1 MTGFLSTLSRRL
13 ERLAWD
19 SYSAGFRAMG
29 LERASD
35 AGAALLR
42 AVGPRTGVHHIAR
55 TNMRQAFPDAHEREL
70 DALLD
75 AMWDNLGR
83 TLGEVANMD
92 RIDLNPGGKHLEVEN
107 LQALDAINAS
117 GRAVVFV
124 GGHFANWEMQ
134 PAFIGHYM
142 TNCGIAY
149 RAVNNPLVEE
159 RIRAM
164 RTAYGVNFFAPK
176 GASGAR
182 VIMSELKSGASI
194 AMLTDQK
201 MNDGIAAPFLGREGM
216 TASAPARMALRYG
229 LDIVPMSLRRLDGVR
244 FRITVHDPIEKPDG
258 QSAAAVLEATTR
270 INAFLEAQIHA
281 APSQWFW
288 VHRRFEKALYRTTDT
303 SSASSAS
310 GSI

>member
-1 MTGFLSTLSRRL
+1 MTGFLSTFSRRL

-19 SYSAGFRAMG
+19 GYSAGFRAMG

-35 AGAALLR
+35 AGAKLAR
-42 AVGPRTGVHHIAR
+42 RVGPRTGVHHIAR
-55 TNMRQAFPDAHEREL
+55 VNMRLAFPQAHEREL
-70 DALLD
+70 DALLN

-92 RIDLNPGGKHLEVEN
+92 RIDLNPGGQHLEVEN
-107 LQALDAINAS
+107 LEALDAINAS

-142 TNCGIAY
+142 KNCGIAY
-149 RAVNNPLVEE
+149 RAVNNPLVED

-176 GASGAR
+176 GPSGAR
-182 VIMSELKSGASI
+182 VIMGALKDGASI

-201 MNDGIAAPFLGREGM
+201 MNDGIAAPFLGRQGM

-244 FRITVHDPIEKPDG
+244 FRITVHDPLEKPQG
-258 QSAAAVLEATTR
+258 QGAAAVLEATTR

>member
-1 MTGFLSTLSRRL
+1 MNGFLTAFSNRL

-19 SYSAGFRAMG
+19 AYQGGFRAMG
-29 LERASD
+29 LDRASA
-35 AGAALLR
+35 AGSALAR
-42 AVGPRTGVHHIAR
+42 RVGPLTGVHHVAR
-55 TNMRQAFPDAHEREL
+55 VNMRFAFPQAGEAEL
-70 DALLD
+70 DLYLD

-92 RIDLNPGGKHLEVEN
+92 RINLTPGGDHLEVIN
-107 LQALDAINAS
+107 LEALDAINDS

-142 TNCGIAY
+142 ANCGIAY
-149 RAVNNPLVEE
+149 RAVNNPLVEA

-164 RTAYGVNFFAPK
+164 RDRYGVNFFAPK

-201 MNDGIAAPFLGREGM
+201 MNDGIAAPFLGRPAM

-229 LDIVPMSLRRLDGVR
+229 LDVVPMSVRRLEGVR
-244 FRITVHDPIEKPDG
+244 FQITVHDPIEPPSDRG
-258 QSAAAVLEATTR
+258 GEGILELTTR
-270 INAFLEAQIHA
+270 INAFLEDQIRA
-281 APSQWFW
+281 APPQWFW
-288 VHRRFEKALYRTTDT
+288 VHRRFEKALYRKSDT

>member
-1 MTGFLSTLSRRL
+1 MSGLLATLSRRV

-19 SYSAGFRAMG
+19 GYTAGFRAMG
-29 LERASD
+29 LKRASD

-42 AVGPRTGVHHIAR
+42 RVGPLTGVHHIAR
-55 TNMRQAFPDAHEREL
+55 TKMRIAFPDAGQAEL
-70 DALLD
+70 DGYLN

-92 RIDLNPGGKHLEVEN
+92 RIDMTPGGAHLEAVN
-107 LQALDAINAS
+107 LQALDAINAA

-149 RAVNNPLVEE
+149 RAVNNPLVED

-176 GASGAR
+176 GAAGAR

-216 TASAPARMALRYG
+216 TPSAPARMALRYG
-229 LDIVPMSLRRLDGVR
+229 LDVVPMSLQRLDGVR
-244 FRITVHDPIEKPDG
+244 FRITVHDPLERPEGTGSD
-258 QSAAAVLEATTR
+258 AVLALTTR
-270 INAFLEAQIHA
+270 INAFLEDQIRA
-281 APSQWFW
+281 APPQWFW
-288 VHRRFEKALYRTTDT
+288 VHRRFEKALYRKSDT

>member
-1 MTGFLSTLSRRL
+1 MSGFLATVSRRL

-19 SYSAGFRAMG
+19 GYSAGFRAMG

-35 AGAALLR
+35 AGAALAR
-42 AVGPRTGVHHIAR
+42 RVGPRTGVHHIAR
-55 TNMRQAFPDAHEREL
+55 VNMRLAFPGAHEREL

-92 RIDLNPGGKHLEVEN
+92 RIDLTPGGAHLEVEN
-107 LQALDAINAS
+107 LAALDAINAS

-149 RAVNNPLVEE
+149 RAVNNPLVED

-164 RTAYGVNFFAPK
+164 RAAYGVNFFAPK
-176 GASGAR
+176 GPSGAR
-182 VIMSELKSGASI
+182 VIMGALKDGASI

-201 MNDGIAAPFLGREGM
+201 MNDGIAAPFLGRQGM

-244 FRITVHDPIEKPDG
+244 FRITVHDPIGKPDG

-270 INAFLEAQIHA
+270 INTFLEAQIRA
-281 APSQWFW
+281 VPPQWFW
-288 VHRRFEKALYRTTDT
+288 VHRRFEKALYRKADT

>member
-1 MTGFLSTLSRRL
+1 MSGFLATLSRRL

-19 SYSAGFRAMG
+19 GYSASFRAMG

-42 AVGPRTGVHHIAR
+42 AMGPRTGVHHIAR
-55 TNMRQAFPDAHEREL
+55 TNMRLAFPDAHEREL

-75 AMWDNLGR
+75 SMWDNLGR

-92 RIDLNPGGKHLEVEN
+92 RIDLTPGGKHLEVEN
-107 LQALDAINAS
+107 LEALDAINAS

-142 TNCGIAY
+142 NNCGIAY
-149 RAVNNPLVEE
+149 RAVNNSLVEA

-182 VIMSELKSGASI
+182 VIMSELKAGASI

-244 FRITVHDPIEKPDG
+244 FRITVHDPIEKPEG
-258 QSAAAVLEATTR
+258 QSAAAVLDATTR

-288 VHRRFEKALYRTTDT
+288 VHRRFEKALYRKPDM